1 MRRVTVHLTPREC
14 EVVRG
19 IIAGLNNREIAEKL
33 GLAEQSIK
41 NILSITYQ
49 KCQVRNRLELMLFAI
64 KHDILSH

>member
-1 MRRVTVHLTPREC
+1 
-14 EVVRG
+14 VRG